1 MSEPSTPPCE
11 PTKDWGTFLAC
22 IDYELVCGAP
32 ADMPAGDRA
41 AFASLVRKGGEV
53 NRQTLPSL
61 IEGALAL
68 ALVRKDLAVVAVAGL
83 KRPHQAYR
91 SKVFAKA
98 KVSDPGRYPY
108 ELGWAYVEEEHRQAK
123 LGRALVESLCEKLG
137 EARAYATSLDDNER
151 MHAVLMKAG
160 FVRVGEPYPST
171 RPKKRVVMFVR
182 DS

>member
-1 MSEPSTPPCE
+1 MTEPSTPPSE
-11 PTKDWGTFLAC
+11 PIQDWAKFLTG

-32 ADMPAGDRA
+32 ADIPAGDRA
-41 AFASLVRKGGEV
+41 AFESLVRKGREV

-61 IEGALAL
+61 MQGALAL
-68 ALVRKDLAVVAVAGL
+68 ALVRKDAAVVAVAGL
-83 KRPHQAYR
+83 KRPHAAYR

-98 KVSDPGRYPY
+98 KVLDPGRYPY
-108 ELGWAYVEEEHRQAK
+108 ELGWAFVEEEHRGAR

-151 MHAVLMKAG
+151 MHAALMKAG

-171 RPKKRVVMFVR
+171 RPKKKLIM
-182 DS
+182 S